1 MYNEIL
7 VMRKKEIL
15 SFVKTQV
22 EPEGIMLSEIS
33 EAESAKTAWYHLYV
47 NMKNMS
53 LLTV

>member
-22 EPEGIMLSEIS
+22 EPEGIMLSEIIES
-33 EAESAKTAWYHLYV
+33 ESAKTA
-47 NMKNMS
+47 
-53 LLTV
+53 